1 MSLHTPEVWKRA
13 VLEFIILVLLA
24 IIYMG
29 WADYHTMV
37 ENNKLMK
44 HNFIDDVVGYN
55 YCDKGD

>member
-29 WADYHTMV
+29 WTDYNYMLQQ
-37 ENNKLMK
+37 NKLMT

-55 YCDKGD
+55 YCDTGD

>member
-29 WADYHTMV
+29 WTDYNYMLQQ
-37 ENNKLMK
+37 NKLMTN
-44 HNFIDDVVGYN
+44 NFIDDVVGYN
-55 YCDKGD
+55 YCDTGD